1 MCSGIYSAVAT
12 RWPKMKSFIAIVG
25 GYIRTS
31 AKNACGRLAI
41 IQPYI
46 YRTYARVEHTP
57 KWLTML
63 GM

>member
-12 RWPKMKSFIAIVG
+12 QWPRTKGFIGIVG
-25 GYIRTS
+25 EYIRTS

-41 IQPYI
+41 IRPYI
-46 YRTYARVEHTP
+46 YRTYARAEHSP
-57 KWLTML
+57 KWRTML

>member
-12 RWPKMKSFIAIVG
+12 RWSRTKGFIAIVG
-25 GYIRTS
+25 EYIHTS
-31 AKNACGRLAI
+31 AKNAYGLWVI

-46 YRTYARVEHTP
+46 YRTYARAEHTP
-57 KWLTML
+57 KWRTML